1 MTGRRSGFGLSGAS
15 SRGTA
20 RVVAARTRGGVVT
33 FLLGCLAMYGCTVE
47 PRDGGVQVSSE
58 VIEPSETEPARASEE
73 DLASS
78 ALRTAEM
85 FRSLVA
91 AGDLSRA
98 LVLVDRDATLV
109 DPLAGEAAEAA
120 TRGELVVD
128 LRRRHVE
135 GMSLEVMDTQVHL
148 LTEGVAVVI
157 TQLAML
163 ETDADGIGE
172 ETGRVHETLIL
183 EAQTEGWRIL
193 RLHRSLV
200 PGT

>member
-1 MTGRRSGFGLSGAS
+1 M
-15 SRGTA
+15 
-20 RVVAARTRGGVVT
+20 AA
-33 FLLGCLAMYGCTVE
+33 LLACLAMYGCTVE
-47 PRDGGVQVSSE
+47 PRDGGVEVPSE
-58 VIEPSETEPARASEE
+58 VAEFPETEPARASEE
-73 DLASS
+73 DLATS
-78 ALRTAEM
+78 ALRTADM

-128 LRRRHVE
+128 LRRRHAE
-135 GMSLEVMDTQVHL
+135 GMSLEVMDTQVYL
-148 LTEGVAVVI
+148 LAEGVAVII

-163 ETDADGIGE
+163 EADADGIGE

-183 EAQTEGWRIL
+183 EAQAEGWRIL